1 MSEPQEPQLP
11 GFFAE
16 ATPFEIRQQILDY
29 HATECMSDIERAR
42 YFGLPEGCRL
52 RERAKIIAP
61 KKLKIGINCWIGEGA
76 VLDAQG
82 GLEIGDNTSIGLN
95 VMVWTHD
102 SMKLNIRGINTRENS
117 GQIVRKPT
125 KIGSNC
131 FIAGPA
137 IVMPGVTIGNKCV
150 VAPMSVVYEDL
161 PDRTVHKPFRE
172 MYDFLREKEALLTE
186 VADLRCRLLALEQRS
201 SPPSA

>member
-1 MSEPQEPQLP
+1 MSEPREPQLP

-29 HATECMSDIERAR
+29 HATECMSDVERAK
-42 YFGLPEGCRL
+42 YFGLPEGCRM
-52 RERAKIIAP
+52 RERAKIISP

-95 VMVWTHD
+95 TMIWSHD
-102 SMKLNIRGINTRENS
+102 SMNLNIRGINTRENS
-117 GQIVRKPT
+117 GRIMRKPT

-131 FIAGPA
+131 FIGGPVV
-137 IVMPGVTIGNKCV
+137 IMPGVTIGNQCV

-161 PDRTVHKPFRE
+161 PDRSVYKPFRE
-172 MYDFLREKEALLTE
+172 MVDGLQEREGLRAELAELRKRLEALE
-186 VADLRCRLLALEQRS
+186 RAPGAPR
-201 SPPSA
+201 